1 MAMFTFSVFIDRSPQ
16 NVFDLLSNP
25 GNCQHWIPP
34 MQSAAWTSSKR
45 PGVGSLGTGTI
56 KMAGQDTELQLRVT
70 RWEPP
75 KRYGLKILN
84 VQLPFEIMEYMY
96 TLEPEDGGTRVIL
109 ECESEW
115 VGSP

>member
-1 MAMFTFSVFIDRSPQ
+1 M
-16 NVFDLLSNP
+16 
-25 GNCQHWIPP
+25 
-34 MQSAAWTSSKR
+34 
-45 PGVGSLGTGTI
+45 
-56 KMAGQDTELQLRVT
+56 MAGQDTELQLEVT

-115 VGSP
+115 VSSP